1 MDLLSKYN
9 EGDTMN
15 DSTARTLLEELQV
28 YVHAAAYDLKSPLS
42 AIVSFSKLLQR
53 SWPVDADAEALR
65 DDLLE
70 YVNIIA
76 QNANKM
82 NSTLQDLLW
91 LDAVRNLNVQ
101 VSPLDM
107 GRIVENVLKQLKSTI
122 KGYGTQ
128 IVLPQIWPVAQGY
141 GPWVEAVWR
150 RYILNAIEHGGQP
163 PRVELGADGQSERS
177 PSESASIRFWVRD
190 NGPGIPL
197 VDPTK
202 IFVPLAH
209 LDSVGNSGTYD
220 LGLSVMQR
228 AVERMGGQVGVES
241 KSGLGSTFYFTLS
254 A

>member
-1 MDLLSKYN
+1 
-9 EGDTMN
+9 MN
-15 DSTARTLLEELQV
+15 DSTTRALLEELQV

-53 SWPVDADAEALR
+53 SWPVDADAGALSG
-65 DDLLE
+65 DLLE

-91 LDAVRNLNVQ
+91 LDAVRNLDIQ
-101 VSPLDM
+101 VSSLDM
-107 GRIVENVLKQLKSTI
+107 GRIVENVLKPLNSII
-122 KGYGTQ
+122 KGHGAQ
-128 IVLPQIWPVAQGY
+128 IVLPQTWPVAQGY
-141 GPWVEAVWR
+141 APWVTAVWR

-163 PRVELGADGQSERS
+163 PHVELGADSQPERS
-177 PSESASIRFWVRD
+177 SSDPTSIRFWVRD

-202 IFVPLAH
+202 VFVPLTH

-241 KSGLGSTFYFTLS
+241 KSGLGSIFYFTLP